1 MRKAYILKR
10 LTGQVKRLAAFMLI
24 TLMAVGNAFA
34 EEVTFVFS
42 EQGYSNEQVL
52 TAGDINDVISF
63 IAAKNSASYAPRY
76 YNSGNAVRFYAHA
89 ASGNGSSMTLIPQAG
104 YEITGLVINATGA
117 SNAPVLGVEV
127 DGGARVTYEA
137 DGAVYTISG
146 LHAASSLMFINAATA
161 NTQLRAT
168 SITVTYGE
176 AAAPAVAAPVF
187 SVPTGN
193 YYTEQTVALTC
204 ETPGANIFYT
214 VNGGDLIAY
223 NAPFTI
229 SATAQVAACAILGED
244 TSAVAVVNYTFPVF
258 VNNIAA
264 YYAAEN
270 ADLFK
275 ITGDLTF
282 VYRSGRYM
290 YVKDAT
296 GGLLVYDSYNPTITT
311 EYNEGDVFTGGLV
324 GNRSMYH
331 GLDEFVPTMNTAEG
345 EAGQTVAPLLVTAA
359 ELLANPEQYVS
370 QLVMVADGEFAAGS
384 FNTNSTTNVNFTQNG
399 STIAVRNAFKTVSRT
414 FAEGDEASVIGFVT
428 LYDNAVQLYPRS
440 NADIITNVLPFTCS
454 FENNSGILWT
464 LVNGENANK
473 WYIGEAAGFDNSKL
487 YISSSNGLTNKYNV
501 SAASVSHAYMDV
513 TLPASDVLLTFDVR
527 SMGEAN
533 DFLQVSILD
542 EAPEAGVL
550 PDNSLTRI
558 YNVGEFSTKT
568 ILIPASYAGAKKL
581 VFTWSNNNA
590 NGTQTP
596 AAIDNVKMESTCTQV
611 SNIAATVNEHT
622 AVVTWNA
629 PEGQTSWT
637 LEYKD
642 VNGDAWQTV
651 NATSTSVTLNNL
663 STEVTYDVRVKANC
677 DENNSSVWA
686 TSQFYVPCIDLTTS
700 QEELVIGNGTST
712 SNTAP
717 MNSNW
722 RNSYTQMIYE
732 PANFNGPGYIN
743 SISWEV
749 SNTTVHNY
757 TSLKIYLANTEMTTN
772 GSNTSWVPQ
781 EDLVLVYESENGSIG
796 GASGWVTYNLSTPF
810 YYNGEGGLAIVTSR
824 TAANYNSVNYRYTNK
839 ANAVLYR
846 RSDTDAGFA
855 NYPGTNTGSRTY
867 TLPNMRLDFTGYVCG
882 DEHCAAPAEL
892 TVSDVTTNSAVLN
905 WEGNADSYV
914 LSCKAADAADWM
926 TINVTGNTYTLNDL
940 DQNTAY
946 MVRVKADCGSIGMSD
961 EAVVNFTTVAT
972 CIAPQNLTA
981 EATAHTV
988 NVSWLPVEGV
998 NNYEAVVTGANSDYS
1013 IVLPVQ
1019 NASQFSL
1026 TSLVEGEQY
1035 NIMVRAICSEE
1046 DASEWSSI
1054 NFTMPTICPA
1064 PTGLTAQEIGE
1075 NSAIITWNAGDAS
1088 AWTVECGPAGFTLGE
1103 GTQIVVNEN
1112 AITLTGLNAYS
1123 SYDVYVKAD
1132 CGLGYTSD
1140 WSSVLSFR
1148 TECGLITIT
1157 EANPWVEDFESY
1169 SGSGN
1174 LAFDDCWATPE
1185 LTSFNSPFIYRNYT
1199 PASHSGKNSAE
1210 LKGNNGAVATL
1221 VLPAFTNPLS
1231 DLEFSYFGRVTGSTP
1246 GTMQLGYIL
1255 DPNDAS
1261 SFVEVMQIPAQ
1272 SGSYNRANAMYYGPF
1287 TFGDNVPNGARIT
1300 LRFTS
1305 ATNNCSWNLDDF
1317 TVGLKPDCTSP
1328 IATSLVVSDVT
1339 ATTATVAWTDENENN
1354 TAWRIYY
1361 KAADAAEWQAMDA
1374 SESPVTI
1381 TGLTPTT
1388 SYMVNVVTVCGTQE
1402 SGATFDQTFATKM
1415 VPASI
1420 PYATDFTGND
1430 WKLNNGTCA
1439 SKWTM
1444 GTPSNKD
1451 YPCLYISNDGG
1462 ATAAYANTS
1471 ASGVSAEKL
1480 FEMPA
1485 DETVHIS
1492 FDLESGGES
1501 TYDYLKVF
1509 LAPGDNEYPATTSNT
1524 SGTYTHYTFSTY
1536 ALNFTPYLT
1545 QTGVTYTSTNYQYK
1559 INLTKGNILHIDMDV
1574 TNPAPNGLGKLV
1586 FFWRNDGSMGTQP
1599 GAIISNLQVGDLS
1612 CLPVT
1617 DVVVSNVTG
1626 SIATLSW
1633 TPGALETEWNVAYK
1647 TADAENWT
1655 TETSSATSYTLTNLQ
1670 GMTEYQV
1677 AVTPV
1682 CDGSTAEAATAV
1694 FTTLCGNS
1702 CDYTF
1707 VLHDS
1712 YGDGWNGNEI
1722 DLVFS
1727 NGTTQT
1733 LTLSSGDYA
1742 SYNVSIP
1749 EGATMTCNWYTGS
1762 YASET
1767 SFEII
1772 DGCGTTV
1779 FTGSGAQSSGFF
1791 SGQCPLPSC
1800 PKPTDLIFTDLTGTT
1815 AVVSWTAAGEE
1826 TAWVLEYKSA
1836 DAEDWTT
1843 VEVSNTTYALTGL
1856 AEGTN
1861 YNVRVMAVCGADVT
1875 SSYLN
1880 GTFTTCFDGCV
1891 YTFELADSYGDG
1903 WNGNAITVA
1912 FSDGTSQTLTIG
1924 NGDYASYTL
1933 TIPAGETMTCTWVL
1947 GSYPSET
1954 SFLIS
1959 DPCGQMVY
1967 YNMGYSLSNGE
1978 TFFTQECAAI
1988 SCPAPVAL
1996 SATEVENGSSVVT
2009 WFAGGEETSWQIT
2022 LTPEAGDAVTAV
2034 VTTPTYTITG
2044 MEPGDTYTV
2053 AVKAL
2058 CDENDESEEVTTT
2071 VVCPALVDIALLNV
2085 YTNPSSCDLSNV
2097 IARITVRNVMENPIS
2112 TFEAYYTVNNG
2123 EEVHETVTLDTP
2135 MDEGDIYT
2143 YTFNQAPSFTAAS
2156 NVITAWVVIPSE
2168 TNINDNTASSGTTYL
2183 TEMKS
2188 VPYTETFT
2196 SSNVA
2201 TEWFVMDNNQDGA
2214 SFEVANG
2221 AIRYIT
2227 SDEETSDDIIVS
2239 PCLDM
2244 SEGGNYIVTFDY
2256 KANSPYYDEQFSMF
2270 FSPSAGAQGGDILPV
2285 GTKVFHNTEYAHA
2298 VERVLISEWDDY
2310 DYEYDINY
2318 LNIKAESGVG
2328 TDGFTID
2335 NIRILKTAPLAVL
2348 TPDHHGTAQVVTDNI
2363 IVSSSAPI
2371 ASMHLVPDNENV
2383 TIAISAQPGYH
2394 VQGIYSTIDGNM
2406 VLLRGENPNNAAE
2419 DFFSFNGGQYTS
2431 ITVLFAPNNYNV
2443 NATVN
2448 NLYVTPYNNNALGAT
2463 YTPNHEV
2470 VAHGGNHTGVLTVAD
2485 YYHLEYVNVNGMDV
2499 TSNLVALSNNQYQ
2512 LTLNN
2517 IWEDKDIQAVV
2528 GLDST
2533 TITYTVLAGEGTINN
2548 TFVVD
2553 GTTTLPATYTVT
2565 LPGYADL
2572 LSTITPAPGYHVESI
2587 IIDGVEHNIID
2598 IYSFEHLLGNHTVVV
2613 TFAPSHFVI
2622 TTEGVGNGTVSN
2634 GVEFVYNPDI
2644 TYVFTATPAVGS
2656 RIAYVK
2662 RNNVTLNVADPTVAF
2677 TDTLTNIT
2685 TNYHYVAEFV
2695 DNTFTVTATAGAHG
2709 TVSPAGV
2716 ASYFYH
2722 QTADY
2727 NINAAE
2733 GYYISSITVD
2743 GEVTNYTQADNLT
2756 SVVRTFAN
2764 IEANHTISA
2773 AFAAKS
2779 YEITVNAGANGTIA
2793 PATATYAYGATP
2805 TFAITPN
2812 AGYVITDVTVDGAS
2826 VGAVSTYTFTAL
2838 TADHTIAATFA
2849 AAQFSIVATA
2859 GNGGTIT
2866 PAGTT
2871 NMAYNGNQTYT
2882 ISANA
2887 GYHVSDVFVDG
2898 ASVGAVT
2905 SYSFTGV
2912 TANHTI
2918 YAAFE
2923 ANEYTVTVNQP
2934 ANGSITPGT
2943 TTVLF
2948 GATPSFVITPNMGY
2962 NVTAIS
2968 VNGSNVNLSNVPSVN
2983 GVYTYTFAAV
2993 NANQTITATMTAK
3006 TYTITASAGSNGSI
3020 TPNGN
3025 TSVNHGASQT
3035 YTINPANGYVVENV
3049 TVDGMSMGA
3058 LTAYTFTNVVAN
3070 HTINATFKLAECEV
3084 PTFLY
3089 TTHIDST
3096 SAELHWS
3103 HPSAT
3108 SFDIQYKTPT
3118 GNLAN
3123 VSNVSGN
3130 SYVLTDLTPNTT
3142 YLWQVRANCTS
3153 SNHSDWSNLVSFKT
3167 DATTI
3172 DNTGIEDVV
3181 MNNVKVWAEHQNVHI
3196 LNNEG
3201 MNIENVRIFNAYGK
3215 LIYSGA
3221 VNTTHEVINLNVA
3234 AGTYIVN
3241 VTTDQG
3247 VANYKVTILK

>member
-1 MRKAYILKR
+1 MRKTYILKR

-42 EQGYSNEQVL
+42 EQGYENATELVSG
-52 TAGDINDVISF
+52 TINDHISF
-63 IAAKNSASYAPRY
+63 VAGKGEASNSPKY
-76 YNSGNAVRFYAHA
+76 YNTGSAIRFYPG
-89 ASGNGSSMTLIPQAG
+89 SGNGNFITLIPAAG
-104 YEITGLVINATGA
+104 YQINGISVNENAGNTGNMGFIA
-117 SNAPVLGVEV
+117 
-127 DGGARVTYEA
+127 DGGEA
-137 DGAVYTISG
+137 VVMTPSGNVCAISG
-146 LHAASSLMFINAATA
+146 LNAVEGVKCYNAVNSTSGHIRIA
-161 NTQLRAT
+161 
-168 SITVTYGE
+168 SITITYSEVGSVVVE
-176 AAAPAVAAPVF
+176 TPTF
-187 SVPTGN
+187 SVPAGS
-193 YYTEQTVALTC
+193 YYTPQTVSLSCAT
-204 ETPGANIFYT
+204 TGANIYYSI
-214 VNGGDLIAY
+214 NGGDAVLY
-223 NAPFTI
+223 NAPFTV
-229 SATAQVAACAILGED
+229 SATTTVSACAVLGED
-244 TSAVAVVNYTFPVF
+244 TSAVATANYVFPVE
-258 VNNIAA
+258 VANIAA
-264 YYAAEN
+264 FKAGTEN
-270 ADLFK
+270 QLYH
-275 ITGDLTF
+275 ITGDVNYVFRNGKNLF
-282 VYRSGRYM
+282 VQ
-290 YVKDAT
+290 DAT
-296 GGLLVYDSYNPTITT
+296 GGLLIYDNTPYTITT
-311 EYNEGDVFTGGLV
+311 EYQEGDVISGLYGTLV
-324 GNRSMYH
+324 EYNGIMEMY
-331 GLDEFVPTMNTAEG
+331 PTLNTAEG
-345 EAGQTVAPLLVTAA
+345 VAGSVTPVEVTVA
-359 ELLANPEQYVS
+359 ELLANPAQYVS
-370 QLVMVADGEFAAGS
+370 NLVLLRDGQFAAGS
-384 FNTNSTTNVNFTQNG
+384 FNTSAATNVNFSQNG
-399 STIAVRNAFKTVSRT
+399 STIVVRNNYKTVSAT
-414 FAEGDEASVIGFVT
+414 FTGGESASVVGLVT
-428 LYDNAVQLYPRS
+428 LYNGVPQLYLRS
-440 NADIITNVLPFTCS
+440 NADIITNALPFTCS

-533 DFLQVSILD
+533 DFLQVSLLD

-611 SNIAATVNEHT
+611 SNIAATVEGRT
-622 AVVTWNA
+622 ATIMWDAPADQNA
-629 PEGQTSWT
+629 WEVQ
-637 LEYKD
+637 YKAA
-642 VNGDAWQTV
+642 NADAWQTV
-651 NATSTSVTLNNL
+651 IATSTTAILYHLATDMN
-663 STEVTYDVRVKANC
+663 YDVRVRATC
-677 DENNSSVWA
+677 GESNSAWV
-686 TSQFYVPCIDLTTS
+686 TSSFNVPCIELTTS
-700 QEELVIGNGTST
+700 QEELAIGNGTS
-712 SNTAP
+712 SGNTAP

-749 SNTTVHNY
+749 TNTTVHNY
-757 TSLKIYLANTEMTTN
+757 TSLKIYLANTEMTKN
-772 GSNTSWVPQ
+772 GSTTSWVPQ

-810 YYNGEGGLAIVTSR
+810 YYNGEGSLAIVTSR

-839 ANAVLYR
+839 SNAVLYR
-846 RSDTDAGFA
+846 RSDSDAGNA
-855 NYPGTNTGSRTY
+855 NYPGTNTGSLAN

-972 CIAPQNLTA
+972 CIAPQNLA
-981 EATAHTV
+981 IEAHAHTV
-988 NVSWLPVEGV
+988 NVSWLPVADINQYQV
-998 NNYEAVVTGANSDYS
+998 QVTGLNDD
-1013 IVLPVQ
+1013 VDFVVDVQ
-1019 NASQFSL
+1019 NASQ
-1026 TSLVEGEQY
+1026 TNITNLVEGHTY
-1035 NIMVRAICSEE
+1035 YIAVRAICGEE
-1046 DASEWSSI
+1046 SQSAWTVGV
-1054 NFTMPTICPA
+1054 FTMPAICPA
-1064 PTGLTAQEIGE
+1064 PTGLYAQEVTE
-1075 NSAIITWNAGDAS
+1075 NMAAITWNAGDAS
-1088 AWTVECGPAGFTLGE
+1088 AWTVECGPAGFSLGE

-1132 CGLGYTSD
+1132 CGLGYESN
-1140 WSSVLSFR
+1140 WSSKLNF
-1148 TECGLITIT
+1148 TTQCGFITVT
-1157 EANPWVEDFESY
+1157 QDNPWIEDFERY

-1199 PASHSGKNSAE
+1199 PASHSGRNSAE
-1210 LKGNNGAVATL
+1210 LKGNSGAVATL

-1231 DLEFSYFGRVTGSTP
+1231 DLQFSYYGRVTGTTP
-1246 GTMQLGYIL
+1246 GTMQLGYII

-1272 SGSYNRANAMYYGPF
+1272 SGSFNRANAMLYGPF
-1287 TFGDNVPNGARIT
+1287 TFGNDVPAGARIT

-1317 TVGLKPDCTSP
+1317 TVELRDFCPVPSGIVASDITTNAAVISWNSSEEQNAWTMECGPAGFTPGTGTTVNVTSP
-1328 IATSLVVSDVT
+1328 TYML
-1339 ATTATVAWTDENENN
+1339 
-1354 TAWRIYY
+1354 
-1361 KAADAAEWQAMDA
+1361 
-1374 SESPVTI
+1374 
-1381 TGLTPTT
+1381 TGLEEATEYDVYVRATCDN
-1388 SYMVNVVTVCGTQE
+1388 YE
-1402 SGATFDQTFATKM
+1402 S
-1415 VPASI
+1415 V
-1420 PYATDFTGND
+1420 
-1430 WKLNNGTCA
+1430 
-1439 SKWTM
+1439 
-1444 GTPSNKD
+1444 
-1451 YPCLYISNDGG
+1451 
-1462 ATAAYANTS
+1462 
-1471 ASGVSAEKL
+1471 
-1480 FEMPA
+1480 
-1485 DETVHIS
+1485 
-1492 FDLESGGES
+1492 
-1501 TYDYLKVF
+1501 
-1509 LAPGDNEYPATTSNT
+1509 LAGP
-1524 SGTYTHYTFSTY
+1524 YTFMTASNCTEQCD
-1536 ALNFTPYLT
+1536 F
-1545 QTGVTYTSTNYQYK
+1545 
-1559 INLTKGNILHIDMDV
+1559 M
-1574 TNPAPNGLGKLV
+1574 LV
-1586 FFWRNDGSMGTQP
+1586 
-1599 GAIISNLQVGDLS
+1599 LS
-1612 CLPVT
+1612 
-1617 DVVVSNVTG
+1617 
-1626 SIATLSW
+1626 
-1633 TPGALETEWNVAYK
+1633 
-1647 TADAENWT
+1647 
-1655 TETSSATSYTLTNLQ
+1655 
-1670 GMTEYQV
+1670 
-1677 AVTPV
+1677 
-1682 CDGSTAEAATAV
+1682 
-1694 FTTLCGNS
+1694 
-1702 CDYTF
+1702 
-1707 VLHDS
+1707 DS
-1712 YGDGWNGNEI
+1712 YGDGWNGGVVTVEQNGETLGTYTI
-1722 DLVFS
+1722 DDGSAATYTISLCKGMPATV
-1727 NGTTQT
+1727 N
-1733 LTLSSGDYA
+1733 Y
-1742 SYNVSIP
+1742 IP
-1749 EGATMTCNWYTGS
+1749 GS
-1762 YASET
+1762 YPSEN
-1767 SFEII
+1767 SFQVKNA
-1772 DGCGTTV
+1772 DGVTV
-1779 FTGSGAQSSGFF
+1779 LSHAGSYDNYSESFTANCSA
-1791 SGQCPLPSC
+1791 
-1800 PKPTDLIFTDLTGTT
+1800 
-1815 AVVSWTAAGEE
+1815 AVECE
-1826 TAWVLEYKSA
+1826 
-1836 DAEDWTT
+1836 
-1843 VEVSNTTYALTGL
+1843 NT
-1856 AEGTN
+1856 
-1861 YNVRVMAVCGADVT
+1861 C
-1875 SSYLN
+1875 SY
-1880 GTFTTCFDGCV
+1880 TI
-1891 YTFELADSYGDG
+1891 ELADSYGDG
-1903 WNGNAITVA
+1903 WNGGEFTVSQPGYLFQTYTIDNGYGETITVELCSGMEA
-1912 FSDGTSQTLTIG
+1912 TFSYTAGNYPDENSLSVKNADGVEVWAHNGGDGSANFTLTPSCEAGPVVVCILPS
-1924 NGDYASYTL
+1924 NLEVTEYTSTSATL
-1933 TIPAGETMTCTWVL
+1933 TWDGDAATQYEVSYYTGANDWVA
-1947 GSYPSET
+1947 ST
-1954 SFLIS
+1954 
-1959 DPCGQMVY
+1959 
-1967 YNMGYSLSNGE
+1967 
-1978 TFFTQECAAI
+1978 
-1988 SCPAPVAL
+1988 
-1996 SATEVENGSSVVT
+1996 VT
-2009 WFAGGEETSWQIT
+2009 GTTIT
-2022 LTPEAGDAVTAV
+2022 LTGLSENQVYFARVR
-2034 VTTPTYTITG
+2034 
-2044 MEPGDTYTV
+2044 
-2053 AVKAL
+2053 AL
-2058 CDENDESEEVTTT
+2058 CDETNTYSNEVSFFTTNAGTACDDYTVSSQSGSNYYTPVNSYYKYSHSEQIYTPEEVGGAGNITKISFNYAHTATMTKKNNVTISLGHTTKST
-2071 VVCPALVDIALLNV
+2071 LSASDSWITTGLTQVYQGSLNCSNGWNEFVLDTEFPYNGTDNLVVVVNDMSNGYDGSAYKFYYTNTSSTMCLTYQSDGSAWSSSSIKSARNHRPDIRFNVCSAATDIALMGVQDMANA
-2085 YTNPSSCDLSNV
+2085 CDLSNTTV
-2097 IARITVRNVMENPIS
+2097 AVNVKNVGSSNVTAFKLYYSVNGGAVVQENVALVEPLEPGNAMTCTFSQHANMTDASNIVKAWVEMVGDGNNNNNVVFSDPVEIIAPTAIPFTE
-2112 TFEAYYTVNNG
+2112 TFAAAEMHDGWSMGASNN
-2123 EEVHETVTLDTP
+2123 
-2135 MDEGDIYT
+2135 
-2143 YTFNQAPSFTAAS
+2143 APSFVIANNALQYNAS
-2156 NVITAWVVIPSE
+2156 DEVV
-2168 TNINDNTASSGTTYL
+2168 A
-2183 TEMKS
+2183 
-2188 VPYTETFT
+2188 
-2196 SSNVA
+2196 
-2201 TEWFVMDNNQDGA
+2201 
-2214 SFEVANG
+2214 G
-2221 AIRYIT
+2221 AIAT
-2227 SDEETSDDIIVS
+2227 S

-2244 SEGGNYIVTFDY
+2244 SEGGNYIVTYDY

-2318 LNIKAESGVG
+2318 LNIKAESGAG

-2882 ISANA
+2882 ISANN

-3025 TSVNHGASQT
+3025 TTVNYGAAQT

>member
-146 LHAASSLMFINAATA
+146 LHAASSLMFINAASS

-214 VNGGDLIAY
+214 INGGDLIAY

-244 TSAVAVVNYTFPVF
+244 TSAVAVVNYSFPVF

-324 GNRSMYH
+324 GNRSIYH

-399 STIAVRNAFKTVSRT
+399 STITVRNAFKTVSRT

-454 FENNSGILWT
+454 FDNNSGILWT

-533 DFLQVSILD
+533 DFLQVSLLD

-550 PDNSLTRI
+550 PATSLTRI

-611 SNIAATVNEHT
+611 SNIAATVEGHT
-622 AVVTWNA
+622 ATITWNA
-629 PEGQTSWT
+629 PEDQNAW
-637 LEYKD
+637 EVQYKAA
-642 VNGDAWQTV
+642 NADAWQTV
-651 NATSTSVTLNNL
+651 NASSASVTLNNL
-663 STEVTYDVRVKANC
+663 ATETVYDVRVKANC
-677 DENNSSVWA
+677 GDNSSVWVS
-686 TSQFYVPCIDLTTS
+686 SQFYVPCIELTTGHVDVS
-700 QEELVIGNGTST
+700 IGTGTAT
-712 SNTAP
+712 SYYAP
-717 MNSNW
+717 FGSFYKNSW
-722 RNSYTQMIYE
+722 IQMIY
-732 PANFNGPGYIN
+732 PASYFETAGYIN
-743 SISWEV
+743 SLSWEV
-749 SNTTVHNY
+749 NAANAQECS
-757 TSLKIYLANTEMTTN
+757 SLKIYIGTTTHANNETT
-772 GSNTSWVPQ
+772 TDWVSMD
-781 EDLVLVYESENGSIG
+781 DLTLVYESDNVTIGST
-796 GASGWVTYNLSTPF
+796 AGWETYTLSTPY
-810 YYNGEGGLAIVTSR
+810 YYNGTDNLVIVTSR
-824 TAANYNSVNYRYTNK
+824 SSGAYKSLYYKCTGNNT
-839 ANAVLYR
+839 NAVMYR
-846 RSDTDAGFA
+846 WNDGDASFA
-855 NYPGTNTGSRTY
+855 LHPGTSAATGRSAN
-867 TLPNMRLDFTGYVCG
+867 LPNMNIDYTGYICG
-882 DEHCAAPAEL
+882 DEHCNAPANL
-892 TVSDVTTNSAVLN
+892 IVSNVTTTGATLN
-905 WEGNADSYV
+905 WEAGDATAWV
-914 LSCKAADAADWM
+914 LGCKAAGADEW
-926 TINVTGNTYTLNDL
+926 TTVNLADNHFELTGLQENTSYN
-940 DQNTAY
+940 
-946 MVRVKADCGSIGMSD
+946 VRVMSDCGTNGLSN
-961 EAVVNFTTVAT
+961 EAEVNFTTVAN
-972 CIAPQNLTA
+972 CIAPQNLVA
-981 EATAHTV
+981 IAHAHTV
-988 NVSWLPVEGV
+988 NVSWLPVDGI
-998 NNYEAVVTGANSDYS
+998 NQYEAVVTGVNSDYS
-1013 IVLPVQ
+1013 VTLNVQ
-1019 NASQFSL
+1019 NGSQFDLSGL
-1026 TSLVEGEQY
+1026 TEGEQY
-1035 NIMVRAICSEE
+1035 NIKVRALCGEE
-1046 DASEWSSI
+1046 ETSDWSVI
-1054 NFTMPTICPA
+1054 NFTMPTICAA
-1064 PTGLTAQEIGE
+1064 PTGLALAENGQNTATL
-1075 NSAIITWNAGDAS
+1075 TWNPSEAS
-1088 AWTVECGPAGFTLGE
+1088 SWIVECGPAGFVLGT
-1103 GTQIVVNEN
+1103 GTQVSASEN
-1112 AITLTGLNAYS
+1112 HVTLMGLNPYS
-1123 SYDVYVKAD
+1123 YYDVYVMAD
-1132 CGLGYTSD
+1132 CGLGYQSV
-1140 WSSVLSFR
+1140 WSSKFSFQ
-1148 TECGLITIT
+1148 TECGPITIT
-1157 EANPWVEDFESY
+1157 QENPWNEDFEAY
-1169 SGSGN
+1169 TGSGN
-1174 LAFDDCWATPE
+1174 LAFDNCWATPE
-1185 LTSFNSPFIYRNYT
+1185 LTSFNSPFIYRNYST
-1199 PASHSGKNSAE
+1199 AAHSGKNTAE
-1210 LKGNNGAVATL
+1210 LKGNSGAVATL
-1221 VLPAFTNPLS
+1221 VLPAFTNNLS
-1231 DLEFSYFGRVTGSTP
+1231 ELQFSYYGMVTGTTP
-1246 GTMQLGYIL
+1246 GTMQLGYIT
-1255 DPNDAS
+1255 DVEDAS
-1261 SFVEVMQIPAQ
+1261 TFVEVLQVPAQ
-1272 SGSYNRANAMYYGPF
+1272 SGSYNRAHSLLYGPF
-1287 TFGDNVPNGARIT
+1287 TFGENVPDGARIT

-1317 TVGLKPDCTSP
+1317 TVEMKPDCQIPTML
-1328 IATSLVVSDVT
+1328 TVTDVT
-1339 ATTATVAWTDENENN
+1339 ATSATLGWTAGGSEEAWNIEYGPVGFEQGTGTVV
-1354 TAWRIYY
+1354 
-1361 KAADAAEWQAMDA
+1361 AADAN
-1374 SESPVTI
+1374 PFTV
-1381 TGLTPTT
+1381 TGLADATSFDFYVQANCGTTVSEYSLGTTATTECLPKATPYEENFDSYSGSSYSAAGVIPNCWVSYTGNTNKNYAPHVNTGANSAFNYAQSGKGLGFYANSSGSNAFAILPTFEHPLNTMTVSFWRRMESASQGVLTVGYVTDVTDPVNSYTVVATIPSVTT
-1388 SYMVNVVTVCGTQE
+1388 SDNDYSVNFSEFEGEFPAGARIAFRWFKE
-1402 SGATFDQTFATKM
+1402 STW
-1415 VPASI
+1415 
-1420 PYATDFTGND
+1420 Y
-1430 WKLNNGTCA
+1430 TCA
-1439 SKWTM
+1439 ID
-1444 GTPSNKD
+1444 N
-1451 YPCLYISNDGG
+1451 
-1462 ATAAYANTS
+1462 
-1471 ASGVSAEKL
+1471 VS
-1480 FEMPA
+1480 
-1485 DETVHIS
+1485 I
-1492 FDLESGGES
+1492 
-1501 TYDYLKVF
+1501 
-1509 LAPGDNEYPATTSNT
+1509 
-1524 SGTYTHYTFSTY
+1524 
-1536 ALNFTPYLT
+1536 
-1545 QTGVTYTSTNYQYK
+1545 TSTADA
-1559 INLTKGNILHIDMDV
+1559 T
-1574 TNPAPNGLGKLV
+1574 
-1586 FFWRNDGSMGTQP
+1586 
-1599 GAIISNLQVGDLS
+1599 

-1617 DVVVSNVTG
+1617 DITADNITYNSAVLT
-1626 SIATLSW
+1626 W
-1633 TPGALETEWNVAYK
+1633 TPGADQTAWTVAYK
-1647 TADAENWT
+1647 AADDAEWTTVQTNEPTVTLTGLAAVTEYEVSVTSICGDATSDPATTTFTTVCGNPCEYTFVLHDSWGDGWNGNAISLEFSNGTSQSLTLASGSEGTFLVTIPEGETMTCNWTNGSYASETSFEIVNDCGVNAYTGSDAQSQGFFTAECPDQSSCVKPADLAITAITGNSAIVTWTAGGDETAWQVEYKTAADADWT
-1655 TETSSATSYTLTNLQ
+1655 VAEVSTTTYALTGLTD
-1670 GMTEYQV
+1670 GTAYQV
-1677 AVTPV
+1677 RVKAL
-1682 CDGSTAEAATAV
+1682 CGEELSSKYANAT
-1694 FTTLCGNS
+1694 FSTLCQS
-1702 CDYTF
+1702 CDYVF

-1712 YGDGWNGNEI
+1712 YGDGWNGNGI
-1722 DLVFS
+1722 LVTFS
-1727 NGTTQT
+1727 NGNTQT
-1733 LTLSSGDYA
+1733 VTLTSG
-1742 SYNVSIP
+1742 STGTFTVTIP
-1749 EGATMTCNWYTGS
+1749 DNESMTCTWVNGS
-1762 YASET
+1762 YAYET
-1767 SFEII
+1767 SFEILN
-1772 DGCGTTV
+1772 GCGVELTS
-1779 FTGSGAQSSGFF
+1779 GSGQQYGEI
-1791 SGQCPLPSC
+1791 L
-1800 PKPTDLIFTDLTGTT
+1800 
-1815 AVVSWTAAGEE
+1815 TAACILP
-1826 TAWVLEYKSA
+1826 T
-1836 DAEDWTT
+1836 
-1843 VEVSNTTYALTGL
+1843 
-1856 AEGTN
+1856 
-1861 YNVRVMAVCGADVT
+1861 
-1875 SSYLN
+1875 
-1880 GTFTTCFDGCV
+1880 
-1891 YTFELADSYGDG
+1891 
-1903 WNGNAITVA
+1903 
-1912 FSDGTSQTLTIG
+1912 
-1924 NGDYASYTL
+1924 
-1933 TIPAGETMTCTWVL
+1933 
-1947 GSYPSET
+1947 
-1954 SFLIS
+1954 
-1959 DPCGQMVY
+1959 
-1967 YNMGYSLSNGE
+1967 
-1978 TFFTQECAAI
+1978 
-1988 SCPAPVAL
+1988 CPAPMAL
-1996 SATEVENGSSVVT
+1996 SATEVENGSSVIT
-2009 WFAGGEETSWQIT
+2009 WFAGGDETSWQIT
-2022 LTPEAGDAVTAV
+2022 LTPEEGDAITAV

-2044 MEPGDTYTV
+2044 MQPGDAYTV

-2058 CDENDESEEVTTT
+2058 CGDDDESTEVTTT
-2071 VVCPALVDIALLNV
+2071 VICPALVDIALVNV
-2085 YTNPSSCDLSNV
+2085 YTNPNNCDLSNM
-2097 IARITVRNVMENPIS
+2097 IARITVKNMMESPITS
-2112 TFEAYYTVNNG
+2112 FEAYYQVNG
-2123 EEVHETVTLDTP
+2123 EGPVVHETVWPYLSFDYGET
-2135 MDEGDIYT
+2135 YT
-2143 YTFNQAPSFTAAS
+2143 YTFTTAPTFTAAT

-2168 TNINDNTASSGTTYL
+2168 TNTDDNTATSGVTYL
-2183 TEMKS
+2183 TAEQAL
-2188 VPYTETFT
+2188 PYVETFPA
-2196 SSNVA
+2196 SSVHNWA
-2201 TEWFVMDNNQDGA
+2201 VMDNNADNSTFAVTGNA
-2214 SFEVANG
+2214 LVYNG
-2221 AIRYIT
+2221 
-2227 SDEETSDDIIVS
+2227 SDENVGNDVAVS
-2239 PCLDM
+2239 PCVEYAPGTYLI
-2244 SEGGNYIVTFDY
+2244 SFDY
-2256 KANSPYYDEQFSMF
+2256 KANSPFYNEKVSLYYGPSTNLYNDYLVETLNFNNADYQRYNYVGAMYMSM
-2270 FSPSAGAQGGDILPV
+2270 D
-2285 GTKVFHNTEYAHA
+2285 
-2298 VERVLISEWDDY
+2298 
-2310 DYEYDINY
+2310 
-2318 LNIKAESGVG
+2318 NIHVAFKAESPVG
-2328 TDGFTID
+2328 TDGFSID
-2335 NIRILKTAPLAVL
+2335 NVSIKKAVSFSVGNDGNGSITVSNVATTNSGL
-2348 TPDHHGTAQVVTDNI
+2348 YFVGEGDEVTLHITSNF
-2363 IVSSSAPI
+2363 
-2371 ASMHLVPDNENV
+2371 
-2383 TIAISAQPGYH
+2383 GYH
-2394 VQGIYSTIDGNM
+2394 VAGIYVNG
-2406 VLLRGENPNNAAE
+2406 VLVRGENPNNAIV
-2419 DFFSFNGGQYTS
+2419 DNFT
-2431 ITVLFAPNNYNV
+2431 FAPENGDYVYVTFTENAYHV
-2443 NATVN
+2443 NAVVN
-2448 NLYVTPYNNNALGAT
+2448 NLYVTAYNDNAPGAI
-2463 YTPNHEV
+2463 YTPAHEV
-2470 VAHGGNHTGVLTVAD
+2470 VAHGGSHTGVFTILPHF
-2485 YYHLEYVNVNGMDV
+2485 HLEGVFVNGMDC
-2499 TSNLVALSNNQYQ
+2499 TDFITPLGNSQYT
-2512 LTLNN
+2512 LTLSPVM
-2517 IWEDKDIQAVV
+2517 EDKDINVMV
-2528 GLDST
+2528 DLDSA

-2764 IEANHTISA
+2764 IEANHTLSA
-2773 AFAAKS
+2773 TFAAKS

-2882 ISANA
+2882 ISANN

-3025 TSVNHGASQT
+3025 TTVNYGAAQT

>member
-117 SNAPVLGVEV
+117 SNAPALGVEV

-146 LHAASSLMFINAATA
+146 LHAASSLMFINAASS

-214 VNGGDLIAY
+214 INGGDLIAY

-324 GNRSMYH
+324 GTRSIYH
-331 GLDEFVPTMNTAEG
+331 GLDEFVPSMNTAEG

-370 QLVMVADGEFAAGS
+370 QLVMVTDGEFAAGF

-399 STIAVRNAFKTVSRT
+399 STLVVRNAFKTVSRT

-428 LYDNAVQLYPRS
+428 LYDDAVQLYPRS

-533 DFLQVSILD
+533 DFLQVSLLD

-550 PDNSLTRI
+550 PATSLTRI

-568 ILIPASYAGAKKL
+568 ILIPASYAGDKKL

-611 SNIAATVNEHT
+611 SNIAATVEGRT
-622 AVVTWNA
+622 ATITWDAPADQNA
-629 PEGQTSWT
+629 WEVQ
-637 LEYKD
+637 YKTA
-642 VNGDAWQTV
+642 NSDAWQTV
-651 NATSTSVTLNNL
+651 VATSNTAILYHLTTNVN
-663 STEVTYDVRVKANC
+663 YDVRVRATC
-677 DENNSSVWA
+677 GESNSAWT
-686 TSQFYVPCIDLTTS
+686 TSYFNVPCIELTS
-700 QEELVIGNGTST
+700 GHVDVNIGNGTAT
-712 SNTAP
+712 SYYAPFGPYYKNSWIQMVYPASYFETA
-717 MNSNW
+717 
-722 RNSYTQMIYE
+722 
-732 PANFNGPGYIN
+732 GYIN
-743 SISWEV
+743 SLSWEV
-749 SNTTVHNY
+749 NAANAQECS
-757 TSLKIYLANTEMTTN
+757 SLKIYIGTTTHANNESTTD
-772 GSNTSWVPQ
+772 WVPM
-781 EDLVLVYESENGSIG
+781 DNLTLVYESNNATIGS
-796 GASGWVTYNLSTPF
+796 AAGWETYTLSTPY
-810 YYNGEGGLAIVTSR
+810 YYNGTDNLVIVASR
-824 TAANYNSVNYRYTNK
+824 SADAYKSLYYKCTGNNTNAVMYRWNDSDASYASHPGTAAATGRN
-839 ANAVLYR
+839 AN
-846 RSDTDAGFA
+846 
-855 NYPGTNTGSRTY
+855 
-867 TLPNMRLDFTGYVCG
+867 LPNMKVDYTGMVCG
-882 DEHCAAPAEL
+882 DAICDAPTAL

-926 TINVTGNTYTLNDL
+926 TINVTDNTYTLNDL

-946 MVRVKADCGSIGMSD
+946 MVRVKADCGSTGMSD
-961 EAVVNFTTVAT
+961 EAAVNFTTVAS
-972 CIAPQNLTA
+972 CVAPQNLA
-981 EATAHTV
+981 IEAHAHTV
-988 NVSWLPVEGV
+988 NVSWLPVADINHYQV
-998 NNYEAVVTGANSDYS
+998 QVTGLNDD
-1013 IVLPVQ
+1013 VDLMVDVQ
-1019 NASQFSL
+1019 NASQ
-1026 TSLVEGEQY
+1026 TNITNLVEGHIY
-1035 NIMVRAICSEE
+1035 YIAVRAICGEE
-1046 DASEWSSI
+1046 SQSVWTVGA
-1054 NFTMPTICPA
+1054 FTMPAICSA
-1064 PTGLTAQEIGE
+1064 PTGLIAQEVGE

-1132 CGLGYTSD
+1132 CGLGYESN
-1140 WSSVLSFR
+1140 WSSKLNF
-1148 TECGLITIT
+1148 TTQCGFITVT
-1157 EANPWVEDFESY
+1157 QDNPWIEDFERY

-1185 LTSFNSPFIYRNYT
+1185 LTSFNSPFIYRNYST
-1199 PASHSGKNSAE
+1199 AAHSGRNSAE
-1210 LKGNNGAVATL
+1210 LKGNSGAVATL

-1231 DLEFSYFGRVTGSTP
+1231 DLQFSYYGMVTGTTP

-1272 SGSYNRANAMYYGPF
+1272 SGSFNRANAMLYGPF
-1287 TFGDNVPNGARIT
+1287 TFGNDVPTGARIT

-1305 ATNNCSWNLDDF
+1305 ATSNCSWNLDDF
-1317 TVGLKPDCTSP
+1317 TVELRDFCPVPSGIVASDITTNAAVISWSSSEEQNAWTLECGPVGFTPGTGTTVNVTSP
-1328 IATSLVVSDVT
+1328 T
-1339 ATTATVAWTDENENN
+1339 
-1354 TAWRIYY
+1354 
-1361 KAADAAEWQAMDA
+1361 
-1374 SESPVTI
+1374 
-1381 TGLTPTT
+1381 
-1388 SYMVNVVTVCGTQE
+1388 
-1402 SGATFDQTFATKM
+1402 
-1415 VPASI
+1415 
-1420 PYATDFTGND
+1420 
-1430 WKLNNGTCA
+1430 
-1439 SKWTM
+1439 
-1444 GTPSNKD
+1444 
-1451 YPCLYISNDGG
+1451 
-1462 ATAAYANTS
+1462 
-1471 ASGVSAEKL
+1471 
-1480 FEMPA
+1480 
-1485 DETVHIS
+1485 
-1492 FDLESGGES
+1492 
-1501 TYDYLKVF
+1501 
-1509 LAPGDNEYPATTSNT
+1509 
-1524 SGTYTHYTFSTY
+1524 
-1536 ALNFTPYLT
+1536 
-1545 QTGVTYTSTNYQYK
+1545 
-1559 INLTKGNILHIDMDV
+1559 
-1574 TNPAPNGLGKLV
+1574 
-1586 FFWRNDGSMGTQP
+1586 
-1599 GAIISNLQVGDLS
+1599 
-1612 CLPVT
+1612 
-1617 DVVVSNVTG
+1617 
-1626 SIATLSW
+1626 
-1633 TPGALETEWNVAYK
+1633 
-1647 TADAENWT
+1647 
-1655 TETSSATSYTLTNLQ
+1655 YTLTGLEEA
-1670 GMTEYQV
+1670 TEYDV
-1677 AVTPV
+1677 YVRAT
-1682 CDGSTAEAATAV
+1682 CDNYESVLAGP
-1694 FTTLCGNS
+1694 
-1702 CDYTF
+1702 YTF
-1707 VLHDS
+1707 MTASNCTEQCDFMLVLSDS
-1712 YGDGWNGNEI
+1712 YGDGWNGGVVTVEQNGETLGTYTI
-1722 DLVFS
+1722 DDGSAATYTISLCKGMPATV
-1727 NGTTQT
+1727 N
-1733 LTLSSGDYA
+1733 Y
-1742 SYNVSIP
+1742 IP
-1749 EGATMTCNWYTGS
+1749 GS
-1762 YASET
+1762 YPSENSFQVKNADGTVILSHAGSYDNYSET
-1767 SFEII
+1767 
-1772 DGCGTTV
+1772 
-1779 FTGSGAQSSGFF
+1779 FTANCSA
-1791 SGQCPLPSC
+1791 
-1800 PKPTDLIFTDLTGTT
+1800 
-1815 AVVSWTAAGEE
+1815 AVECE
-1826 TAWVLEYKSA
+1826 
-1836 DAEDWTT
+1836 
-1843 VEVSNTTYALTGL
+1843 NT
-1856 AEGTN
+1856 
-1861 YNVRVMAVCGADVT
+1861 C
-1875 SSYLN
+1875 SY
-1880 GTFTTCFDGCV
+1880 TI
-1891 YTFELADSYGDG
+1891 ELADSYGDG
-1903 WNGNAITVA
+1903 WNGGEFTVSQPGYLFQTYTIDNGYGETITVELCSGMEA
-1912 FSDGTSQTLTIG
+1912 TFSYTAGNYPDENSLSVKNADGVEVWAHNGGDGSANFTLTPSCEAGPVVVCILPS
-1924 NGDYASYTL
+1924 NLEVTEYTSTSATL
-1933 TIPAGETMTCTWVL
+1933 TWDGDAATQYEVSYYTGANDWVA
-1947 GSYPSET
+1947 ST
-1954 SFLIS
+1954 
-1959 DPCGQMVY
+1959 
-1967 YNMGYSLSNGE
+1967 
-1978 TFFTQECAAI
+1978 
-1988 SCPAPVAL
+1988 
-1996 SATEVENGSSVVT
+1996 VT
-2009 WFAGGEETSWQIT
+2009 GTTIT
-2022 LTPEAGDAVTAV
+2022 LTGLSENQVYFARVR
-2034 VTTPTYTITG
+2034 
-2044 MEPGDTYTV
+2044 
-2053 AVKAL
+2053 AL
-2058 CDENDESEEVTTT
+2058 CDETNTYSNEVSFFTTNAGAACDDHTVSSQSGSNYYTPVNSYYKYSHSEQIYTPEEVGGAGNITKISFNYAHTATMTKKNNVTISLGHTTKSTLSASDSWTTT
-2071 VVCPALVDIALLNV
+2071 GLTQVYQGSLNCSNGWNEFVLDTEFPYNGTDNLVVVVNDMSNGYDGSAYKFYYTNTSSNMCLTYQSDGSAWSSSSVKTARSYRPDIRFNVCSAATDIALLGFQNM
-2085 YTNPSSCDLSNV
+2085 TNACDLSNTTV
-2097 IARITVRNVMENPIS
+2097 AVNVKNVGSSNVTAFKLYYSVNGGAVVQENVALVEPLEPGNAMTCTFSQHANMTDASNIVKAWVEMANDGNNNNNVVFSDPVEIIAPTAIPFTE
-2112 TFEAYYTVNNG
+2112 TFAAAEMHDGWSMVAPNN
-2123 EEVHETVTLDTP
+2123 
-2135 MDEGDIYT
+2135 
-2143 YTFNQAPSFTAAS
+2143 APSFVIADNALQYNAS
-2156 NVITAWVVIPSE
+2156 DEVV
-2168 TNINDNTASSGTTYL
+2168 A
-2183 TEMKS
+2183 
-2188 VPYTETFT
+2188 
-2196 SSNVA
+2196 
-2201 TEWFVMDNNQDGA
+2201 
-2214 SFEVANG
+2214 G
-2221 AIRYIT
+2221 AIAT
-2227 SDEETSDDIIVS
+2227 S

-2244 SEGGNYIVTFDY
+2244 SEGGNYIVTYDY

-2318 LNIKAESGVG
+2318 LNIKAESGAG

-2470 VAHGGNHTGVLTVAD
+2470 VAHGGSHTGVLTVAD

-2528 GLDST
+2528 GLDSAS
-2533 TITYTVLAGEGTINN
+2533 ITYTVLAGEGTINN

-2553 GTTTLPATYTVT
+2553 GTTSLPAVYTVT

-2634 GVEFVYNPDI
+2634 GVEFDYNPDI

-2662 RNNVTLNVADPTVAF
+2662 RNNVALNVADPTVAF

-2764 IEANHTISA
+2764 IEANHTLSA
-2773 AFAAKS
+2773 TFAAKS

-2882 ISANA
+2882 ISANN

-2948 GATPSFVITPNMGY
+2948 GATPSFVITPNTGY

-3025 TSVNHGASQT
+3025 TTVNYGAAQT

-3070 HTINATFKLAECEV
+3070 HTIIATFKLAECEV